1 VQINFSF
8 VVDNSFWINFRL
20 LLGIV
25 LKGTFSLLA
34 VSLSDV
40 PDTIIKDMIL
50 MSNGSIF
57 LDILEYCPDE
67 SYSR

>member
-8 VVDNSFWINFRL
+8 VIDSSFWINFRL

-25 LKGTFSLLA
+25 LKGTFSLMA

-40 PDTIIKDMIL
+40 PDTIIKDMTL
-50 MSNGSIF
+50 MFNESIF
-57 LDILEYCPDE
+57 LDILGVL
-67 SYSR
+67 SK